1 MPYTV
6 NKTNS
11 SASPNAYT
19 VEDSVINVQTDLS
32 LVGKGYAGYG
42 EAIAENFLH
51 LLENFSNTTAPTK
64 PMEGQLWWDATNGRL
79 KVHNGSSFVPA
90 GSNAPY
96 QSNAPTGMVE
106 GDLWIDKDTNQQ
118 YFYNGSVS
126 VLVGPPSP
134 TGTKSGFTYHVIADS
149 TDTNQNITKW
159 WNDDNLIAV
168 ISEDEFAPKATL
180 PGFALVKKGITLS
193 TDITDNKFQ
202 GTATDSDKLGGV
214 LAANYL
220 TSNANDTTS
229 GTLGVIND
237 DGFTV
242 GADSDLSITVDST
255 GAIISNV
262 ISNTDITFKVNDG
275 GTTSTVMTIDGSQ
288 SRVGIGTTSPTTRF
302 EVDGTITAT
311 AFSGDLVGTVTGN
324 IVGSASL
331 NLLLT
336 GGTMTGTINSRAI
349 VPTADDTYDLGTSG
363 LEFKDAYFD
372 GTVTTD
378 DLSVSGTATLV
389 TVEAT
394 NIGFADSSI
403 TVTGISTDGSL
414 GGDANGVFT
423 NASHSLLVT
432 EQAVKRYVDKQADLY
447 FNLDVT
453 GLNQTA
459 SAGTSGSVAELLG
472 VMAPVA
478 NFRPLTKAY
487 VAGTTSTA
495 DSIATTTV
503 SISVSIGSSATVLT
517 GVTPTVQN
525 PTRNSDLIYRVN
537 SGGTAWEY
545 VSG

>member
-1 MPYTV
+1 MAYTV

-19 VEDSVINVQTDLS
+19 VQDGVVNTQTDLS
-32 LVGKGYAGYG
+32 FVGKGYAGYG
-42 EAIAENFLH
+42 ELIAENFLA
-51 LLENFSNTTAPTK
+51 LMENFANGTAPSK
-64 PMEGQLWWDATNGRL
+64 PIQGQLWWDSTNSKL
-79 KVHNGSSFVPA
+79 KVYNGTAFQSA
-90 GSNAPY
+90 GGAAPY
-96 QSNAPTGMVE
+96 QSAEPSGITQ
-106 GDLWIDKDTNQQ
+106 GDLWIDSDTNQQ
-118 YFYNGSVS
+118 YFYNGSTS
-126 VLVGPPSP
+126 ILVGPPSP
-134 TGTKSGFTYHVIADS
+134 TGTLSGFTYHEILDS
-149 TDTNQNITKW
+149 TDTTQNITKW
-159 WNDDNLIAV
+159 YNDGNLIAV
-168 ISEDEFAPKATL
+168 ISEDEFTPKATL
-180 PGFALVKKGITLS
+180 TGFATIKKGITLS
-193 TDITDNKFQ
+193 TDISDVKFQ
-202 GTATDSDKLGGV
+202 GTATDSDKLGGSA
-214 LAANYL
+214 AANYL
-220 TSNANDTTS
+220 TSNANDTTT
-229 GTLGVIND
+229 GTLGIVND
-237 DGFTV
+237 DGLNLGV
-242 GADSDLSITVDST
+242 DSDLSVTVDST
-255 GAIISNV
+255 GVVVSNI
-262 ISNTDITFKVNDG
+262 ISNTDFTFKVNDG
-275 GTTSTVMTIDGSQ
+275 GTTTTVMTIDGSE
-288 SRVGIGTTSPTTRF
+288 SRVGIGTISPATKL
-302 EVDGTITAT
+302 EVNGTITAT
-311 AFSGDLVGTVTGN
+311 AFTGALTGAVTGN
-324 IVGSASL
+324 ITGSASL
-331 NLLLT
+331 NLLLA

-349 VPTADDTYDLGTSG
+349 IPTADDTYDLGTSS

-372 GTVTTD
+372 GEVITD
-378 DLSVSGTATLV
+378 DLTVSGTATV
-389 TVEAT
+389 ATIEAT

-487 VAGTTSTA
+487 VAGTSSTA

-503 SISVSIGSSATVLT
+503 SVTISIGSSAAVLT